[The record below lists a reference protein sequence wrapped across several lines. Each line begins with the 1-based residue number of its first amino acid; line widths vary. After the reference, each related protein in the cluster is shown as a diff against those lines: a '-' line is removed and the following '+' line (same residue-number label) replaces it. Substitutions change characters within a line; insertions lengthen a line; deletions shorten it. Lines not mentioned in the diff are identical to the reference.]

1 MRHTLTSYTRSPS
14 LGNFPIWAQ
23 YGCPG
28 GDINGCKYSMHERQT
43 QRINGTVHARP
54 GYFDI
59 TLANNIRTEMTVTNH
74 TALYRFTFP
83 DAPVTPNTPFNPHI
97 LVELQDLPQTRSEA
111 NITVY
116 PSNGRITGG
125 GTFSPSF
132 GQGVYPSYFC
142 LDFDG
147 AAVKD
152 AGVWANTRAG
162 AATSLKIRPGDVR
175 QTPNARPA
183 GGWVQ
188 FETPKANNQIL
199 ARVGVSFISEAKACA
214 NAEAEIPNNDFVG
227 SVKSAEEAWREKLD
241 VIEVEDGGVDEVFL
255 KAFWSGVYRS
265 MISPQDYTGE
275 NPYWDSGEPYY
286 E

>member
-1 MRHTLTSYTRSPS
+1 
-14 LGNFPIWAQ
+14 
-23 YGCPG
+23 
-28 GDINGCKYSMHERQT
+28 MHERQT